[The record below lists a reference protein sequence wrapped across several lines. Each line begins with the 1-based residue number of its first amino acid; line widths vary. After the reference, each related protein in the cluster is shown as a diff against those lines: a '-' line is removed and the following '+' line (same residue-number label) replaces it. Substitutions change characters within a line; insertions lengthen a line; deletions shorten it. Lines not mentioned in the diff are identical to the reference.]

1 MLFSTTKIV
10 KHSMSVRF
18 YSLFSAN
25 VVLTP
30 ENRDSCMKKFRDM
43 LVKQGAKQV
52 KRKAAVLIPIYV
64 KGDEVSILYTLRA
77 TSLKTHRGQVS
88 FPGGM
93 ADDSD
98 ESLQHTALRETEE
111 ELGIQHEDIE
121 LWGCG
126 NPITRQD
133 MTILPVV
140 GCLKRE
146 MSLDN
151 LALNTSEVEEVFT
164 VTLQELCN
172 PKLHGHTQFRGTYC
186 APIYFGGPHRI
197 WGLTAVMTY
206 MFLKALL
213 PREAYK
219 HQIKYIPDVQT
230 ILSKHL

>member
-1 MLFSTTKIV
+1 MLVSTSTVV

-18 YSLFSAN
+18 CSLYSAN

-30 ENRDSCMKKFRDM
+30 DNRASCMRKFRDM
-43 LVKQGAKQV
+43 LVKQDTAQV

-64 KGDEVSILYTLRA
+64 KAGKVSILYTLRA
-77 TSLKTHRGQVS
+77 TSLTKHRGQVS

-111 ELGIQHEDIE
+111 ELGIQQEDIE

-126 NPITRQD
+126 NPIVRQD
-133 MTILPVV
+133 TSVVPVV
-140 GCLKRE
+140 GCLRSD
-146 MSLDN
+146 MSLDK
-151 LALNTSEVEEVFT
+151 LALNTREVEEVFT
-164 VTLQELCN
+164 VSLQELCN
-172 PKLHGHTQFRGTYC
+172 PKLHRHTQFRGSYC
-186 APIYFGGPHRI
+186 APTYLAGPHRI
-197 WGLTAVMTY
+197 WGLTAVMTF

-219 HQIKYIPDVQT
+219 HKITYIPDVQ
-230 ILSKHL
+230 KHL